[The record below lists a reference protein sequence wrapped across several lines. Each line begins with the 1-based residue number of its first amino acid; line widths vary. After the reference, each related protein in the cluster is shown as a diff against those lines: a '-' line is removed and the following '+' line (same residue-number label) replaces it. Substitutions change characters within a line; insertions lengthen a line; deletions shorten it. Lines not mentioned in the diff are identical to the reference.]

1 MKKIRNNYDDIYPAG
16 PTYIR
21 GVRTG
26 DTLYISGTTASRSE
40 AEGKEVMSQLRVVV
54 DRIVK
59 IVEAEGGVASD
70 IVTLTTYIV
79 DSKMS
84 EFWPIEG
91 EQKDIWQ
98 HYFNGV
104 WPTNAYVEV
113 RALAEPNL
121 VVELSAIAIIE
132 RS

>member
-40 AEGKEVMSQLRVVV
+40 AEGKDVMSQLRVVV

-70 IVTLTTYIV
+70 IVTMTTYIV

-91 EQKDIWQ
+91 EQLEIWN
-98 HYFNGV
+98 HYFAGQ
-104 WPTNAYVEV
+104 WPTNAYIGVSCLAGPTVDVEIT
-113 RALAEPNL
+113 
-121 VVELSAIAIIE
+121 AIAVLD
-132 RS
+132 

>member
-40 AEGKEVMSQLRVVV
+40 AEGKDVMSQLRVVL

-59 IVEAEGGVASD
+59 IVQAEGGSASD
-70 IVTLTTYIV
+70 IVSMTTFIV
-79 DSKMS
+79 DTKMS
-84 EFWPIEG
+84 QFWPIEG
-91 EQKDIWQ
+91 EQLEIWNE
-98 HYFNGV
+98 FFGGE
-104 WPTNAYVEV
+104 WPTNAYIGISCLAAPTVDVEI
-113 RALAEPNL
+113 
-121 VVELSAIAIIE
+121 SAIAVLD
-132 RS
+132 

>member
-40 AEGKEVMSQLRVVV
+40 AEGKDVMSQLRVVV

-91 EQKDIWQ
+91 EQLEIWN
-98 HYFNGV
+98 HYFAGQ
-104 WPTNAYVEV
+104 WPTNAYIGVSCLAGPTVDVEIT
-113 RALAEPNL
+113 
-121 VVELSAIAIIE
+121 AIAVLD
-132 RS
+132 

>member
-1 MKKIRNNYDDIYPAG
+1 LKKIRNNYDDIYPAG

-40 AEGKEVMSQLRVVV
+40 AEGKDVMSQLRVVV

-91 EQKDIWQ
+91 EQLEIWN
-98 HYFNGV
+98 HYFAGQ
-104 WPTNAYVEV
+104 WPTNAYIGVSCLAGPTVDVEIT
-113 RALAEPNL
+113 
-121 VVELSAIAIIE
+121 AIAVLD
-132 RS
+132 